1 MKTSGQIV
9 PYLFRQHTASIYGFV
24 RMLRLY
30 ATSTK
35 KFRSLL
41 DKVGGK
47 NLNVDC
53 SHKYKINQGFM
64 VGGRRP
70 SVEEDLWWKT
80 TFCGRRPLV
89 ENNLWWKTTFGGRRP
104 FVKDDFRW
112 KMTFGGRRSWVEDN
126 LGWKTTFG
134 GRHPSVDPCMLSCLL
149 CGNFFYKRF
158 DVSQ

>member
-1 MKTSGQIV
+1 MLLCACV
-9 PYLFRQHTASIYGFV
+9 LFGVFIK
-24 RMLRLY
+24 
-30 ATSTK
+30 K

-41 DKVGGK
+41 DKVGDK

-89 ENNLWWKTTFGGRRP
+89 ENNLWLKTPFGG
-104 FVKDDFRW
+104 K
-112 KMTFGGRRSWVEDN
+112 
-126 LGWKTTFG
+126 
-134 GRHPSVDPCMLSCLL
+134 
-149 CGNFFYKRF
+149 
-158 DVSQ
+158 